1 MKELYTT
8 PELTL
13 VSFVSAEKLATG
25 VGEFD
30 YDDMEGGNWNPSEE
44 GSGDLSYDFGL

>member
-1 MKELYTT
+1 MKELYTA
-8 PELTL
+8 PEMTL

-30 YDDMEGGNWNPSEE
+30 YDDMEGGVFTPADEA
-44 GSGDLSYDFGL
+44 SGDLSYDFGF

>member
-13 VSFVSAEKLATG
+13 VSFVPAEKLATG

-30 YDDMEGGNWNPSEE
+30 FDDMGNGNWNPAEE
-44 GSGDLSYDFGL
+44 GSGDLTWEGL